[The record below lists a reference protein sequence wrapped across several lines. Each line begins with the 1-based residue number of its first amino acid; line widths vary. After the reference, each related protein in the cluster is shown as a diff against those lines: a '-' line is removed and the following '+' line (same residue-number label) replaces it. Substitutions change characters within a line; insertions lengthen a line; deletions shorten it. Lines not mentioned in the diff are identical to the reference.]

1 MKELI
6 FLGGTARAGN
16 TLLASMFMQHPNIA
30 ITAHSNLVNILFN
43 LDNIKKGS
51 FYKNFPDN
59 ESINNILDNVVE
71 RYYSHWK
78 EDVIIDRAPWGTLGN
93 LELIKKYIK
102 PKEIK
107 FILLKRP
114 FKEVLGSFYRM
125 GGVYTNMNH
134 VMAPNQMIRFDYQS
148 VGTVLQD
155 PEIKK
160 LIIEYD
166 DLVSKPQEIIN
177 SVCDFCNKQRFT
189 LDINK
194 LQQLEINGV
203 KYNDEY
209 VQAPLH
215 TIKTDKIE
223 KDNHDYDKILPRDIY
238 EQYKHFDEVWEKTPN
253 FNFINKI
260 NNFENIKKYIE
271 LFMDKD
277 WKEYTF
283 RQDNFDV
290 HAETLTIPIIYN
302 EDFDKEILDKG
313 NHHGIFVKI
322 LGSIEAELLAKH
334 GSGHI
339 VRAILV
345 NLPSKCKIKPHQDYG
360 KSLKETLRYHLPI
373 VTNKDVI
380 FTVGGESKNLKEGL
394 LWEIK
399 NTEKI
404 HSVINNGQTDR
415 IHLIIDW
422 KK

>member
-6 FLGGTARAGN
+6 FLGGIARAGN

-30 ITAHSNLVNILFN
+30 ITGHSNLVNILFN

-51 FYKNFPDN
+51 FHKNFPDDK
-59 ESINNILDNVVE
+59 SIDNILNDIVE
-71 RYYSHWK
+71 KYYSHWK

-125 GGVYTNMNH
+125 GGVYTNMSH
-134 VMAPNQMIRFDYQS
+134 MMAPNQMIRFDYQS

-155 PEIKK
+155 PKIKK

-166 DLVSKPQEIIN
+166 DLVSKPQEVIN
-177 SVCDFCNKQRFT
+177 NICDFCNKERFT

-203 KYNDEY
+203 GYNDEY

-215 TIKTDKIE
+215 TIKTNKIE
-223 KDNHDYDKILPRDIY
+223 KDSHNYDEILSNNIY
-238 EQYKHFDEVWEKTPN
+238 EQYKHLDEVWEKTPN

-260 NNFENIKKYIE
+260 NNFKNIKKYVE

-283 RQDNFDV
+283 RQDSFDV
-290 HAETLTIPIIYN
+290 HAKTQTIPIVYN

-313 NHHGIFVKI
+313 THHGIFVKI
-322 LGSIEAELLAKH
+322 LGSIESELLAKH

-345 NLPSKCKIKPHQDYG
+345 KLPSKCQIKPHQDYG

-373 VTNKDVI
+373 VTNKDVM

-399 NTEKI
+399 NTEKV